1 MRSDGSFEHSTITMQ
16 RTSLDN
22 TVNAGLD
29 AVTSVWFRPA
39 RYASVIVPRLT
50 DPTCAD
56 RLVRA
61 TRLAVLILGLAAY
74 AVPLAIYAGF
84 SAKIVQG
91 KPLYSMLLCGLL
103 LLPGIVLVT
112 LGAGLVLAR
121 RLNPGGGR
129 HPER

>member
-1 MRSDGSFEHSTITMQ
+1 MSP
-16 RTSLDN
+16 RTSPGD
-22 TVNAGLD
+22 TVNVGLD

-50 DPTCAD
+50 DPICAD

-84 SAKIVQG
+84 STKIVMG

-103 LLPGIVLVT
+103 LPPGIVLVT